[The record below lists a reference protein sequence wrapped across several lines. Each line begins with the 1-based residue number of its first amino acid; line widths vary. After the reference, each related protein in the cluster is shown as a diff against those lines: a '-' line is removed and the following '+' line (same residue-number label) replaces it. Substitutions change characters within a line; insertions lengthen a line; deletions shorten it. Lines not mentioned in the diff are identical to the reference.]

1 MLKIADTAV
10 GRGAPRVAKPQPQVD
25 RKALRAQINK
35 QFSKT
40 LEYLAQ

>member
-1 MLKIADTAV
+1 MLKVAEKAV
-10 GRGAPRVAKPQPQVD
+10 VRGAPRVAKPQPQVD

-40 LEYLAQ
+40 LEYLAK